1 MLQLTQL
8 YHAAASDLL
17 DAQQLPQ
24 MARSMMDSAVKLPN
38 ELMQAQLNLLTEL
51 VSQQLVP
58 PLDSV
63 LRPLYTSM
71 EVPACALQLIV
82 AACVDLHK
90 VYKDKAAKQQQL
102 KTKNK
107 KKAADSKVAVNSVL
121 LKIVVPAD
129 HEEVGVPTG
138 WENGIISMFGSERAG
153 MTSPANICQIME
165 IAVRN
170 HLIVGK
176 QDATAAALQ
185 QSYRPWVPVCGVG
198 VMKLVLEATLLL
210 QGTEPEA
217 GVHHELQRLL
227 HSMIGRAARED
238 VVVLLEER
246 GELLMQAATLTAP
259 EEWVLGECSDSVPAR
274 DRDRMRVDR
283 GNVQEVE
290 FDWLDTLMCLAD
302 RIGELCW
309 ASCRRGADHSREMA
323 LAMRISVR
331 FAIAGNGS

>member
-17 DAQQLPQ
+17 LDAAKPPQ
-24 MARSMMDSAVKLPN
+24 MAGSTMDFAVKLHS
-38 ELMQAQLNLLTEL
+38 ELIQVQLNLLTEL

-82 AACVDLHK
+82 AACVDLYK
-90 VYKDKAAKQQQL
+90 VYKDKAAQQQQL

-107 KKAADSKVAVNSVL
+107 KKAAEAKVAVNPVL

-129 HEEVGVPTG
+129 HEEVGVPSG
-138 WENGIISMFGSERAG
+138 WEKGILSVFGRERAG
-153 MTSPANICQIME
+153 MSSPANICEIME

-176 QDATAAALQ
+176 QDASAAALQ
-185 QSYRPWVPVCGVG
+185 QSASPWVPVCGVG

-217 GVHHELQRLL
+217 GVHHELQNLL
-227 HSMIGRAARED
+227 HMMIKRAARED
-238 VVVLLEER
+238 VVVLLRER

-259 EEWVLGECSDSVPAR
+259 EGWVLGECSDSVPAR
-274 DRDRMRVDR
+274 DRDRMRVER
-283 GNVQEVE
+283 GNVQELA
-290 FDWLDTLMCLAD
+290 FDWLDTLMCLGD
-302 RIGELCW
+302 KIGELCW
-309 ASCRRGADHSREMA
+309 A
-323 LAMRISVR
+323 
-331 FAIAGNGS
+331 